1 MEKAGRASYVDSW
14 KMVSQRLSNSGFSP
28 RKTRMT
34 LSKKKTPKNDDRK
47 QLAAFR
53 KAARELG
60 CDDSEERF
68 KDALRT
74 VAKAKPSSEKGKQ
87 RRADQSKR

>member
-1 MEKAGRASYVDSW
+1 M
-14 KMVSQRLSNSGFSP
+14 
-28 RKTRMT
+28 
-34 LSKKKTPKNDDRK
+34 KKHAENAKKDEDQVK
-47 QLAAFR
+47 AFR

-74 VAKAKPSSEKGKQ
+74 VAKAKPSPEKRKD
-87 RRADQSKR
+87 RRTADRRD